1 MTFRDGRPLAHDV
14 NDDLVLRLRE
24 AGRRPIDPST
34 RQEHWRRIAAEASP
48 DEAGSRRRRRLG
60 AVPVAA
66 AGAIGFLAGSTGLAF
81 AGALPDPA
89 QNVVHDVLQPALDRI
104 DVEMPEGGNR
114 GRCVSEAAR
123 TDDKAIKEEL
133 KDLCPEKGNGHQGDR
148 DEADVDA
155 DTGVERSGDT
165 PHPATTVA
173 GGAVSDNTSPGR
185 SGQAPG
191 RDNDDSAV
199 DGADETIAPGRSG
212 AAPGQ
217 NDGPIDSTA
226 PGRSGDAPGQ
236 GTDTVPT
243 RPVPT
248 NPVVPATPPV
258 VVTVV
263 TGPPEGN
270 PNSVVT
276 GQSGGVG
283 GASSNVNAGG
293 NENGNDDSNG

>member
-1 MTFRDGRPLAHDV
+1 VTFRDGRPLAHDV

-48 DEAGSRRRRRLG
+48 DDAGSRRRRRFG

-123 TDDKAIKEEL
+123 NADKATREDL
-133 KDLCPEKGNGHQGDR
+133 KDLCPEKGNGRQGDR
-148 DEADVDA
+148 DQADVDA

-165 PHPATTVA
+165 PSPATTIA
-173 GGAVSDNTSPGR
+173 GGAIDDNTTPGQ
-185 SGQAPG
+185 SGQAPD
-191 RDNDDSAV
+191 RVNDDSAV

-217 NDGPIDSTA
+217 NEDPITDSTA
-226 PGRSGDAPGQ
+226 PGRSGGAPGR
-236 GTDTVPT
+236 TDDTVPT
-243 RPVPT
+243 PPVPT
-248 NPVVPATPPV
+248 KPVVPATPPV
-258 VVTVV
+258 VLP
-263 TGPPEGN
+263 GPPEDN
-270 PNSVVT
+270 ATFADT
-276 GQSGGVG
+276 GQSGGIS
-283 GASSNVNAGG
+283 GASSNGNTGD
-293 NENGNDDSNG
+293 NENGNDDSDG